1 MPFVYKKMESEEE
14 ILGKAYVHWKSWQET
29 YPGLVSASYLEAL
42 TLEKC
47 EGIARRW
54 PDNILVAKE
63 GDRVVGFAGYGTCRD
78 GDLDNAGEIF
88 ALYVLGEVQ
97 RQGIGTE
104 LTRRALD
111 LLADHPV
118 VALWVL
124 DGNEKAIRFYEKTGF
139 RFDGAEQTLR
149 LGEPRTARRMLFAR

>member
-1 MPFVYKKMESEEE
+1 MPFVYKKMETEEE

-29 YPGLVSASYLEAL
+29 YPGLVPTSYLEAL

-118 VALWVL
+118 AALWVL

-139 RFDGAEQTLR
+139 RFDGAEQTLQ

>member
-1 MPFVYKKMESEEE
+1 
-14 ILGKAYVHWKSWQET
+14 
-29 YPGLVSASYLEAL
+29 
-42 TLEKC
+42 
-47 EGIARRW
+47 
-54 PDNILVAKE
+54 
-63 GDRVVGFAGYGTCRD
+63 
-78 GDLDNAGEIF
+78 AGEIF

-139 RFDGAEQTLR
+139 RFDGAEQTLQ